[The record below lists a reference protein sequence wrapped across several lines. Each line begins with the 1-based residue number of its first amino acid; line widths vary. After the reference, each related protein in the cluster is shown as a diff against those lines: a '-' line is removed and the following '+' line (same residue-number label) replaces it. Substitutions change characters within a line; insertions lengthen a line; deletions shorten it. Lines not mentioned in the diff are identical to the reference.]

1 MSHHLISR
9 RQMLAGTAAAGAVG
23 LTGFPDGPCIDQCTN
38 SIDAIKNRID
48 A

>member
-23 LTGFPDGPCIDQCTN
+23 LTGY
-38 SIDAIKNRID
+38 
-48 A
+48 